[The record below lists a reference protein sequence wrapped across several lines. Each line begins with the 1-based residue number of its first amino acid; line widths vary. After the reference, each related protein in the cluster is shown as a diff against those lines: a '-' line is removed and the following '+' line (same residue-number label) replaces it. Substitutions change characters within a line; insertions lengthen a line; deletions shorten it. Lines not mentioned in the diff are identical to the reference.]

1 MFDDEVREQIFA
13 KSELQKIDLMT
24 LSLVIKA
31 IEEVLEENN
40 MSKREEYAQVE
51 RERIC
56 ELLQDIDKLEVLSC
70 IYTFTSS
77 VAQHQ
82 KGGAK

>member
-1 MFDDEVREQIFA
+1 
-13 KSELQKIDLMT
+13 
-24 LSLVIKA
+24 
-31 IEEVLEENN
+31 
-40 MSKREEYAQVE
+40 MSKRKEYVQAE

-56 ELLQDIDKLEVLSC
+56 ELLQGIDQLEALSC
-70 IYTFTSS
+70 ICTFTSS

>member
-1 MFDDEVREQIFA
+1 
-13 KSELQKIDLMT
+13 
-24 LSLVIKA
+24 
-31 IEEVLEENN
+31 

-56 ELLQDIDKLEVLSC
+56 ELLQYIDKLEVLSC

-77 VAQHQ
+77 VVQRQ

>member
-1 MFDDEVREQIFA
+1 
-13 KSELQKIDLMT
+13 
-24 LSLVIKA
+24 
-31 IEEVLEENN
+31 
-40 MSKREEYAQVE
+40 MSKREEYVQE
-51 RERIC
+51 EKERIC

-77 VAQHQ
+77 VAQDQ

>member
-1 MFDDEVREQIFA
+1 MR
-13 KSELQKIDLMT
+13 KSEEYVQ
-24 LSLVIKA
+24 
-31 IEEVLEENN
+31 EE
-40 MSKREEYAQVE
+40 K
-51 RERIC
+51 ERIC

>member
-1 MFDDEVREQIFA
+1 
-13 KSELQKIDLMT
+13 
-24 LSLVIKA
+24 
-31 IEEVLEENN
+31 
-40 MSKREEYAQVE
+40 MSKREEYVHAE
-51 RERIC
+51 KERIC
-56 ELLQDIDKLEVLSC
+56 ELLQGIDKLEVLSC

>member
-1 MFDDEVREQIFA
+1 
-13 KSELQKIDLMT
+13 
-24 LSLVIKA
+24 
-31 IEEVLEENN
+31 
-40 MSKREEYAQVE
+40 MSKREEYVHAE
-51 RERIC
+51 KERIC

-77 VAQHQ
+77 VAQHK

>member
-1 MFDDEVREQIFA
+1 
-13 KSELQKIDLMT
+13 
-24 LSLVIKA
+24 
-31 IEEVLEENN
+31 
-40 MSKREEYAQVE
+40 MSKREEYVQAE
-51 RERIC
+51 KERIC
-56 ELLQDIDKLEVLSC
+56 ELLQGIDQLEALNC

>member
-1 MFDDEVREQIFA
+1 
-13 KSELQKIDLMT
+13 
-24 LSLVIKA
+24 
-31 IEEVLEENN
+31 

-51 RERIC
+51 REMIC
-56 ELLQDIDKLEVLSC
+56 ELLQGIDKLEALSC
-70 IYTFTSS
+70 IYTFTPS

>member
-1 MFDDEVREQIFA
+1 
-13 KSELQKIDLMT
+13 
-24 LSLVIKA
+24 
-31 IEEVLEENN
+31 

-56 ELLQDIDKLEVLSC
+56 ELLQGIDQLEALSC
-70 IYTFTSS
+70 IYKFTSS
-77 VAQHQ
+77 IAQHQ

>member
-1 MFDDEVREQIFA
+1 
-13 KSELQKIDLMT
+13 
-24 LSLVIKA
+24 
-31 IEEVLEENN
+31 

-70 IYTFTSS
+70 IYTFASS
-77 VAQHQ
+77 VAQCQ

>member
-1 MFDDEVREQIFA
+1 
-13 KSELQKIDLMT
+13 
-24 LSLVIKA
+24 
-31 IEEVLEENN
+31 
-40 MSKREEYAQVE
+40 MSKRKEYVQLE

-56 ELLQDIDKLEVLSC
+56 ELLQYIDKLEVLSC

-77 VAQHQ
+77 VPQHK

>member
-1 MFDDEVREQIFA
+1 
-13 KSELQKIDLMT
+13 
-24 LSLVIKA
+24 
-31 IEEVLEENN
+31 
-40 MSKREEYAQVE
+40 MSKREEYVHAE
-51 RERIC
+51 KERIC
-56 ELLQDIDKLEVLSC
+56 ELLQVTDKLESLSC

>member
-1 MFDDEVREQIFA
+1 
-13 KSELQKIDLMT
+13 
-24 LSLVIKA
+24 
-31 IEEVLEENN
+31 

-51 RERIC
+51 SERIC
-56 ELLQDIDKLEVLSC
+56 ELLQYIDKLEVLSC
-70 IYTFTSS
+70 ISTFTSC

>member
-1 MFDDEVREQIFA
+1 
-13 KSELQKIDLMT
+13 
-24 LSLVIKA
+24 
-31 IEEVLEENN
+31 
-40 MSKREEYAQVE
+40 MSKREEYAQLE

-56 ELLQDIDKLEVLSC
+56 ELLQDIDKLEALSYIC
-70 IYTFTSS
+70 TFTSS

>member
-1 MFDDEVREQIFA
+1 
-13 KSELQKIDLMT
+13 
-24 LSLVIKA
+24 
-31 IEEVLEENN
+31 
-40 MSKREEYAQVE
+40 MSKREEYVQVE

-56 ELLQDIDKLEVLSC
+56 ELLQGIDQLEALSC
-70 IYTFTSS
+70 IYAFTSS

>member
-1 MFDDEVREQIFA
+1 
-13 KSELQKIDLMT
+13 
-24 LSLVIKA
+24 
-31 IEEVLEENN
+31 

-56 ELLQDIDKLEVLSC
+56 ELLQDIYKLEALIC

-77 VAQHQ
+77 VTQHQ

>member
-1 MFDDEVREQIFA
+1 
-13 KSELQKIDLMT
+13 
-24 LSLVIKA
+24 
-31 IEEVLEENN
+31 
-40 MSKREEYAQVE
+40 MSKREEYAQLE

-70 IYTFTSS
+70 IYAFTSS
-77 VAQHQ
+77 IAQHQ

>member
-1 MFDDEVREQIFA
+1 
-13 KSELQKIDLMT
+13 
-24 LSLVIKA
+24 
-31 IEEVLEENN
+31 

-56 ELLQDIDKLEVLSC
+56 ELLHGIDQLEALSC
-70 IYTFTSS
+70 IYKFTSS

>member
-1 MFDDEVREQIFA
+1 
-13 KSELQKIDLMT
+13 
-24 LSLVIKA
+24 
-31 IEEVLEENN
+31 
-40 MSKREEYAQVE
+40 MSKREEYAQLE
-51 RERIC
+51 IERIC

-77 VAQHQ
+77 VAQDQ

>member
-1 MFDDEVREQIFA
+1 
-13 KSELQKIDLMT
+13 
-24 LSLVIKA
+24 
-31 IEEVLEENN
+31 

-56 ELLQDIDKLEVLSC
+56 ELLQDIDKLEVLSY

-77 VAQHQ
+77 VAQRK

>member
-1 MFDDEVREQIFA
+1 
-13 KSELQKIDLMT
+13 
-24 LSLVIKA
+24 
-31 IEEVLEENN
+31 
-40 MSKREEYAQVE
+40 MSKREEYVQVE
-51 RERIC
+51 KERIC

-70 IYTFTSS
+70 IYTFISS

>member
-1 MFDDEVREQIFA
+1 
-13 KSELQKIDLMT
+13 
-24 LSLVIKA
+24 
-31 IEEVLEENN
+31 
-40 MSKREEYAQVE
+40 MSKREEYAHLE

-77 VAQHQ
+77 VPQHK